1 MVNYFENDYALPIIL
16 GSCKESIDV
25 AKEIQRRTSLDVTV
39 ISHKLSFL
47 NKIRFQHLPLTS
59 KQEEIIL
66 LALTDYAR
74 DAREYSTP
82 ILIFCEEHD
91 AEFIEKYRPELE
103 HIYVIIP
110 SREIKFY
117 LGSNE

>member
-16 GSCKESIDV
+16 GGCKESIDV
-25 AKEIQRRTSLDVTV
+25 AREIKSKTSLEVTV

-47 NKIRFQHLPLTS
+47 NKIRFNHLKLTS

-66 LALTDYAR
+66 LTLNDVAR
-74 DAREYSTP
+74 DALEYSTP
-82 ILIFCEEHD
+82 LLIFCEDHD
-91 AEFIEKYRPELE
+91 AEFIEKYRSELE
-103 HIYVIIP
+103 QSYVMIP

-117 LGSNE
+117 LGSKE